1 MHNTCWPLVY
11 VPQGV
16 VTGDRP
22 CDCSL
27 EICSASCVDTN
38 RNPEYREARSKSLDF
53 PVHHVRPGPL
63 VTYAAFRGGP
73 WEVTFVRFGLV
84 GIRRA
89 PYPREHLRISETCA
103 TCRFVH
109 YRRRRSRARSR
120 LDRAIPTRPDS
131 DGQMSNALSPPVVAA
146 RGCLARSMHLRS
158 HAVVFWSNRQG
169 GKPITF
175 NAEQDYKQCRTKER
189 LVTTCWGG
197 PWTGLFEG
205 LRRSI

>member
-1 MHNTCWPLVY
+1 MHNTCWPLGY

-16 VTGDRP
+16 VTAGLT

-27 EICSASCVDTN
+27 EICSASCVDMN
-38 RNPEYREARSKSLDF
+38 CNPECREARSKSPDF
-53 PVHHVRPGPL
+53 PVHPVHPGPL
-63 VTYAAFRGGP
+63 VTHAAFRDGF

-84 GIRRA
+84 GIKRA
-89 PYPREHLRISETCA
+89 PYPREHLRISETGA

-109 YRRRRSRARSR
+109 YRRRRSRARLTMR
-120 LDRAIPTRPDS
+120 YQPGPTRMVRCRTLCP
-131 DGQMSNALSPPVVAA
+131 LLVVAA

-158 HAVVFWSNRQG
+158 HAVVFWSNPQG
-169 GKPITF
+169 GKRITF
-175 NAEQDYKQCRTKER
+175 NAEQDYKQCRSKER
-189 LVTTCWGG
+189 LVTTRWGG